1 MHILILSQ
9 YYDPEPIPK
18 PVELAQELKL
28 LGHEVSVVTGF
39 PNYPSGQ
46 LYPGYKLRFMQKTRL
61 SGINVTRTYE
71 YPYHGKSALGRIINY
86 VSFMISAPFSLF
98 KNRHFDVIYVW
109 HPPLT
114 VGIAAWIISVF
125 TRTPFVYDV
134 QDIWPESVVVS
145 GLVKNELVIK
155 IISYIEKFVYRKAS
169 SLFVVTKGARENL
182 IEKGV
187 PEDKISVMPHWID
200 EKLFVS
206 VGDTEIENLRQEY
219 DFSDRF
225 VVMFAGNLGTVQGLD
240 TIISA
245 AESIA
250 DDEKILFVF
259 VGSGS
264 EESRLKNLVKT
275 KNLNNRVCFINRQPI
290 EKIPEFLAAADVL
303 LVHLKSSD
311 LSDYVIPSKTT
322 AYLAAGKPIIMAAG
336 GAAAIIV
343 KEINAGITI
352 EPEDPFSLAE
362 GIRDLSS
369 MNETVLEKM
378 GDNGRDYFLSKLSK
392 RVVIPIYNE
401 ALVAVAHSK
410 ESK

>member
-114 VGIAAWIISVF
+114 VGIAAWVISVF
-125 TRTPFVYDV
+125 SRTPFVYDV
-134 QDIWPESVVVS
+134 QDIWPESVVIS
-145 GLVKNELVIK
+145 GLVNNELVIK
-155 IISYIEKFVYRKAS
+155 IIACIEKFVYRKAS
-169 SLFVVTKGARENL
+169 SLFVVTKGAGENL

-200 EKLFVS
+200 EKLFLS
-206 VGDTEIENLRQEY
+206 VDDVEIENLRQEY
-219 DFSDRF
+219 GFRNRF

-245 AESIA
+245 AENIT
-250 DDEKILFVF
+250 DDEKVLIVF
-259 VGSGS
+259 VGGGS
-264 EESRLKNLVKT
+264 DESRLKDLVET
-275 KNLNNRVCFINRQPI
+275 KNLNGRVCFINRQPI
-290 EKIPEFLAAADVL
+290 DKIPEYLAAADVL

-311 LSDYVIPSKTT
+311 LSDYVIPSKTI
-322 AYLAAGKPIIMAAG
+322 AYLAAGKPIIMAAD
-336 GAAAIIV
+336 GAAAELV
-343 KEINAGITI
+343 EEINAGIII
-352 EPEDPFSLAE
+352 EPENPSSLAE
-362 GIRDLSS
+362 AIRELSS
-369 MNETVLEKM
+369 ADQKVLEKM
-378 GDNGRDYFLSKLSK
+378 GKNGRDHFLVNFSRSI
-392 RVVIPIYNE
+392 VIPLYE
-401 ALVAVAHSK
+401 KALVKVVNQIK
-410 ESK
+410 Y

>member
-18 PVELAQELKL
+18 PVELAQELQL

-114 VGIAAWIISVF
+114 VGIAAWIISVI

-145 GLVKNELVIK
+145 GLVNNELVIK
-155 IISYIEKFVYRKAS
+155 IISCIEKFVYRKAS

-206 VGDTEIENLRQEY
+206 VGNTEIKNLRQEY
-219 DFSDRF
+219 GFSNRF

-245 AESIA
+245 AENLI

-264 EESRLKNLVKT
+264 DESRIKALVKS
-275 KNLNNRVCFINRQPI
+275 KNLNGHVCFIDRQPI
-290 EKIPEFLAAADVL
+290 DKIPQFLAAADVL

-336 GAAAIIV
+336 GAAAEIIE
-343 KEINAGITI
+343 EINAGVAI
-352 EPEDPFSLAE
+352 EPENPFLMAE
-362 GIRDLSS
+362 AIRNLSS
-369 MNETVLEKM
+369 TDINLLERM
-378 GDNGRDYFLSKLSK
+378 GECGHEYFLSSLSK
-392 RVVIPIYNE
+392 KVVIPIYNK
-401 ALVAVAHSK
+401 ALVTTANTK
-410 ESK
+410 TK

>member
-18 PVELAQELKL
+18 PVELAQELQR
-28 LGHEVSVVTGF
+28 LGHKVSVVTGF
-39 PNYPSGQ
+39 PNYPSGK
-46 LYPGYKLRFMQKTRL
+46 LYPGYKLRFLQKTRL
-61 SGINVTRTYE
+61 SGIDVTRTYE
-71 YPYHGKSALGRIINY
+71 YPYHGKSSLGRIINY
-86 VSFMISAPFSLF
+86 VSFMISAPFSLL
-98 KNRHFDVIYVW
+98 KERHFDVIYVW

-114 VGIAAWIISVF
+114 VGIAAWVISVI

-134 QDIWPESVVVS
+134 QDIWPESVVIS
-145 GLVKNELVIK
+145 GLVKSELLIK
-155 IISYIEKFVYRKAS
+155 IISCIEKFVYRKAS
-169 SLFVVTKGARENL
+169 SLFVVTKGASKNL

-200 EKLFVS
+200 EKLFLAVDD
-206 VGDTEIENLRQEY
+206 VEIENLRQEH
-219 DFSDRF
+219 DFINKF

-245 AESIA
+245 AENLT

-264 EESRLKNLVKT
+264 DESRIKDLVKS
-275 KNLNNRVCFINRQPI
+275 KNLNGRVCFIDRQPI
-290 EKIPEFLAAADVL
+290 DKIPLFLAAADVL

-311 LSDYVIPSKTT
+311 LSDYVIPSKTA

-336 GAAAIIV
+336 GAAAKIV
-343 KEINAGITI
+343 KKINAGITI

-369 MNETVLEKM
+369 MNETILE
-378 GDNGRDYFLSKLSK
+378 
-392 RVVIPIYNE
+392 
-401 ALVAVAHSK
+401 
-410 ESK
+410 